1 MFEVGKK
8 VGKPMSRSIHKLS
21 VRKCESASIGRFADG
36 GGLYLV
42 VSGKDARSWVFFW
55 KVGRKRREMGLGSLR
70 DVSLARARELATK
83 ARADRAAG
91 RDPIAA
97 RNARKSGSIT
107 FGQTADKLIESM
119 EAGWRNAKHRYQW
132 RQTLTTY
139 AARLRATA
147 VSQITTEQV
156 LDVLKPLWLTKSETA
171 ARLRGRIERVLDWA
185 KAHGYRSGENPARW
199 KGHLANL
206 LPRRQRLTRGHH
218 PAMPFSN
225 LPEFMTKVRAMA
237 GIGPRA
243 LEFTIL
249 TAARTGEVLGARWS
263 EIDFQNKIWTIPA
276 HRMKAGKEHR
286 VPISD
291 EAVKILQALHPLATS
306 EFIFPGQKRGQ
317 PLSNM
322 IMKSVLSRAGVNP
335 SVASVHGFRAT
346 FKTWASER
354 GNFFREL
361 VEMALA
367 HINADKVEAA
377 YLRGDML
384 AKRRKLMDAWA
395 QFCCRPIAT
404 DTVVQ
409 LVAKR

>member
-1 MFEVGKK
+1 
-8 VGKPMSRSIHKLS
+8 
-21 VRKCESASIGRFADG
+21 
-36 GGLYLV
+36 
-42 VSGKDARSWVFFW
+42 
-55 KVGRKRREMGLGSLR
+55 
-70 DVSLARARELATK
+70 
-83 ARADRAAG
+83 
-91 RDPIAA
+91 
-97 RNARKSGSIT
+97 
-107 FGQTADKLIESM
+107 
-119 EAGWRNAKHRYQW
+119 
-132 RQTLTTY
+132 
-139 AARLRATA
+139 
-147 VSQITTEQV
+147 
-156 LDVLKPLWLTKSETA
+156 
-171 ARLRGRIERVLDWA
+171 
-185 KAHGYRSGENPARW
+185 
-199 KGHLANL
+199 
-206 LPRRQRLTRGHH
+206 
-218 PAMPFSN
+218 
-225 LPEFMTKVRAMA
+225 
-237 GIGPRA
+237 
-243 LEFTIL
+243 L

-263 EIDFQNKIWTIPA
+263 EIDSQNKTWTIPA

-306 EFIFPGQKRGQ
+306 EFVFPGQKRGQ

-354 GNFFREL
+354 GNFSREL

-395 QFCCRPIAT
+395 QFCCKPIAT